1 MSDIA
6 STLTFMGSPTNT
18 ASTFGT
24 IMTSMTAPTGT
35 TSTQSGPP
43 GFPTTNPNSQQQ
55 RNTSPTQNYL
65 FFIALA
71 LGIVFVNLWIIL
83 GIRFLYRRRRQR
95 QALSDPENQSPGP
108 MIPMIARGMVMTG
121 GHPRARR
128 RKRQKKVVSLA
139 FMDDNFPVTRYA
151 DWKNGTYTN
160 EKMVGEKTEEREI
173 TEQNLTEKN
182 LDALSDDTHDDIAN
196 DTVNNTTIIVEEDLG
211 SLGFVSL
218 SNSAGASALSLTAT
232 NSRTDRVEPP
242 SDPDTCAICIEQL
255 EDCDE
260 IRALKCNHVFHI
272 SCITPWMTNRNAS
285 CPLCKTLYYIPPP
298 PPMPDWLA
306 NNGQVP
312 TPTVNIEATGT
323 PPRTGTGGTSAY
335 SSTYYTGSD
344 DSPSSHTSEGQGVPQ
359 SPARAATSRMSR
371 FKRVMRLS

>member
-1 MSDIA
+1 MSTTA
-6 STLTFMGSPTNT
+6 SITILTGTPTNT
-18 ASTFGT
+18 PATPTTFNT
-24 IMTSMTAPTGT
+24 LVTSLTATLGP

-43 GFPTTNPNSQQQ
+43 SGVPTNPNSQQQ
-55 RNTSPTQNYL
+55 RNTSTTQNYL

-83 GIRFLYRRRRQR
+83 GIRFLYRRRQRQR
-95 QALSDPENQSPGP
+95 AVSDPENQSPDP

-121 GHPRARR
+121 GHPRARQR

-139 FMDDNFPVTRYA
+139 FMDDNFPMTRYA

-160 EKMVGEKTEEREI
+160 EKSVDEKVLEKEVAER
-173 TEQNLTEKN
+173 NMTEKEME
-182 LDALSDDTHDDIAN
+182 AFSDDAIEDSAN
-196 DTVNNTTIIVEEDLG
+196 HTTIVVEEDIG
-211 SLGFVSL
+211 NVGFLSL
-218 SNSAGASALSLTAT
+218 SNSAGASALSLTET

-260 IRALKCNHVFHI
+260 IRVLKCNHVFHF

-285 CPLCKTLYYIPPP
+285 CPLCKTQYYIPPP

-306 NNGQVP
+306 SNGQVP
-312 TPTVNIEATGT
+312 TPTVDTRVTSTATAT
-323 PPRTGTGGTSAY
+323 TTTTS
-335 SSTYYTGSD
+335 GSD
-344 DSPSSHTSEGQGVPQ
+344 DSPSLSSQTQIPLAELP
-359 SPARAATSRMSR
+359 PAATSRLSR
-371 FKRVMRLS
+371 FKRVMRLT

>member
-1 MSDIA
+1 
-6 STLTFMGSPTNT
+6 
-18 ASTFGT
+18 
-24 IMTSMTAPTGT
+24 MTAPTGP
-35 TSTQSGPP
+35 TSTQSGLP

-55 RNTSPTQNYL
+55 RSTSPTQNYL

-83 GIRFLYRRRRQR
+83 GIRFLYRRRRQQ

-121 GHPRARR
+121 GHPRARQR

-160 EKMVGEKTEEREI
+160 EKTAYEKTEEKEI
-173 TEQNLTEKN
+173 TERNMTEKE
-182 LDALSDDTHDDIAN
+182 LDALSDDNNDDAAN
-196 DTVNNTTIIVEEDLG
+196 DTANHTTIVVEEDLG
-211 SLGFVSL
+211 SVGFVSL

-260 IRALKCNHVFHI
+260 IRVLKCNHVFHI

-306 NNGQVP
+306 NYNGQVP

-335 SSTYYTGSD
+335 TSTYYTGSS
-344 DSPSSHTSEGQGVPQ
+344 DSPSTHTSEGRGGPQ
-359 SPARAATSRMSR
+359 SPAEMPRAAHSTSSRMSR
-371 FKRVMRLS
+371 FKRVMRLT

>member
-1 MSDIA
+1 MSENLLF
-6 STLTFMGSPTNT
+6 TVLTPTPT
-18 ASTFGT
+18 TFVTSLTPT
-24 IMTSMTAPTGT
+24 IAPTT
-35 TSTQSGPP
+35 TQSANALP
-43 GFPTTNPNSQQQ
+43 TNPNSGQQ

-83 GIRFLYRRRRQR
+83 GIRFLYRRRRRQR
-95 QALSDPENQSPGP
+95 ALDDPENPDP

-121 GHPRARR
+121 AHPRARQR

-160 EKMVGEKTEEREI
+160 EKAVDEKVVEREI
-173 TEQNLTEKN
+173 SEKNITEKEME
-182 LDALSDDTHDDIAN
+182 ALSDADDHN
-196 DTVNNTTIIVEEDLG
+196 HTTIVVEEDLG
-211 SLGFVSL
+211 SVGFASL
-218 SNSAGASALSLTAT
+218 SNSAGASALSLTET

-242 SDPDTCAICIEQL
+242 ADPDTCAICIEQL

-260 IRALKCNHVFHI
+260 IRVLKCNHVFHF

-306 NNGQVP
+306 NNGQGQTP
-312 TPTVNIEATGT
+312 TPSVDMGTMTTASAT
-323 PPRTGTGGTSAY
+323 A
-335 SSTYYTGSD
+335 GSD
-344 DSPSSHTSEGQGVPQ
+344 DISPAVVPQ
-359 SPARAATSRMSR
+359 PPAELPPAARGPSRLSR
-371 FKRVMRLS
+371 FKRVMRLT